1 MPAVAHR
8 GARRRT
14 ISEINMVP
22 FIDVM
27 LVLLIIFMVTAPL
40 ISVGTVD
47 LPTVGASRQ
56 KQEPHVIELVVA
68 ADASLR
74 ARLDGVD
81 QGPLALAQVPARL
94 REMQRGNDQTPVL
107 ISADKSVRYE
117 KVVEVMDVAQK
128 AGVKRLGLMTKSVP
142 R

>member
-1 MPAVAHR
+1 MPAVMHR
-8 GARRRT
+8 GSRRRT

-22 FIDVM
+22 FIDV
-27 LVLLIIFMVTAPL
+27 

-47 LPTVGASRQ
+47 LPTVGAARQ
-56 KQEPHVIELVVA
+56 HQEPHVIELVLA
-68 ADASLR
+68 ADGTLR

-81 QGPLALAQVPARL
+81 QGPLGLAQVPARVK
-94 REMQRGNDQTPVL
+94 EMQRGKDDVPVL

-117 KVVEVMDVAQK
+117 KVVEVMDAAQK
-128 AGVKRLGLMTKSVP
+128 GGVKRLALMTKSAN